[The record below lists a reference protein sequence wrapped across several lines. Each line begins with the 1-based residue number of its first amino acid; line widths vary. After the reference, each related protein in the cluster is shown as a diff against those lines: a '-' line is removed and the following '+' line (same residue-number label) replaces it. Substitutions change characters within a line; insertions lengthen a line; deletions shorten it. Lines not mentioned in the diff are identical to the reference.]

1 MYKTHDNNTLV
12 VEVRLINVGN
22 ETKHNE
28 FI

>member
-1 MYKTHDNNTLV
+1 MYKTHDNNTRV
-12 VEVRLINVGN
+12 VEVRPINVGN

>member
-1 MYKTHDNNTLV
+1 MYKTDDNNTLV

>member
-1 MYKTHDNNTLV
+1 MYKTHDNNTWV